1 MDIIS
6 SSYRSRSLC
15 PRFAVSS
22 RPDQKNIFTES
33 FKVRIVTTVLT
44 GYVGGVRSRSV
55 RDKIR
60 LTQSGVKIE
69 TRHTPP
75 IIPTRESFSY
85 PIFVSRHPGRIPPGA
100 SSIASCLSSTSAA
113 LPSQVSCAAQSGVC
127 LSCQL
132 VSINIR
138 RVRLECSICACS
150 LMLFLSR
157 CLSFSASMRSGS
169 IYQIHKLIRYLH
181 RLGLTVLVNC
191 PRTHPHPLPLSHR
204 TCPRCLHHGPYR
216 WDCACTRKRT
226 QKSVFWAIT

>member
-69 TRHTPP
+69 TRHTASYHSNS
-75 IIPTRESFSY
+75 RE
-85 PIFVSRHPGRIPPGA
+85 
-100 SSIASCLSSTSAA
+100 L
-113 LPSQVSCAAQSGVC
+113 
-127 LSCQL
+127 L
-132 VSINIR
+132 VSHLC
-138 RVRLECSICACS
+138 VPSPLTHP
-150 LMLFLSR
+150 SR
-157 CLSFSASMRSGS
+157 CV
-169 IYQIHKLIRYLH
+169 LH
-181 RLGLTVLVNC
+181 RLLPVVYVRSAAFAGVLRCSIWRVSVLSACVYQYSKGAFGVLYLCMFSNA
-191 PRTHPHPLPLSHR
+191 LPLSLSLLFR
-204 TCPRCLHHGPYR
+204 FDAIGIYLP
-216 WDCACTRKRT
+216 DT
-226 QKSVFWAIT
+226 QID